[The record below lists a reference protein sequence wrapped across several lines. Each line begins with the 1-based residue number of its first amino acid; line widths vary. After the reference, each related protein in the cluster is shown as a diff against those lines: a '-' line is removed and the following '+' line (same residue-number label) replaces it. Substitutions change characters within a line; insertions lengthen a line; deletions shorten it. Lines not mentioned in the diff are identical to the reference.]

1 MQIDCTNIS
10 VRFNS
15 YNWPHLGHPL
25 HRSPVHLGFG
35 VPGSWLILRFLLQSR
50 LMMDMYG
57 LPEWNGPGL
66 SPLLASLSTVL
77 KSVSLKTVLQTD
89 SFNLKKKKKTTN
101 NNNKNTLM

>member
-10 VRFNS
+10 IRFNS

-25 HRSPVHLGFG
+25 HRSPIDLGFG

-57 LPEWNGPGL
+57 LPEWTWLITTP
-66 SPLLASLSTVL
+66 SQPLH
-77 KSVSLKTVLQTD
+77 SLKVSQ
-89 SFNLKKKKKTTN
+89 S
-101 NNNKNTLM
+101 